1 MNFINFFRGTL
12 IVNYTALDDDDD
24 DLREGTYHL
33 SDGIKA

>member
-1 MNFINFFRGTL
+1 MIFWFLEKTL
-12 IVNYTALDDDDD
+12 IENCTLLDDND